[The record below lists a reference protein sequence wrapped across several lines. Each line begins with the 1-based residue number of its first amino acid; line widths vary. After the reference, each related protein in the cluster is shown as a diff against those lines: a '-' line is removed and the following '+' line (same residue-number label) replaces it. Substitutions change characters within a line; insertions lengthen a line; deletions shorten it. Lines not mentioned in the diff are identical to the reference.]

1 MTKWD
6 QLWFMQITLI
16 FKSRDKKKIV
26 NLKTNFVTHCSL
38 YNLHQIHTTK
48 TLTSIDGD
56 HWVQSNSLFIVWLIF
71 DNVFLVHETI
81 DWAKKSTQPNP

>member
-26 NLKTNFVTHCSL
+26 NLKPTLSL
-38 YNLHQIHTTK
+38 IVAYTIFTK
-48 TLTSIDGD
+48 SI
-56 HWVQSNSLFIVWLIF
+56 QLKL
-71 DNVFLVHETI
+71 
-81 DWAKKSTQPNP
+81 